1 MTVFIVNLMCLSLA
15 PVGPSTQ
22 ARTGYPFIDAIMT
35 QLREEGIVMV
45 RSSLCHREAER
56 FEFEF
61 APFATGWIHH
71 LARHAVACFLT
82 RCVQSVR
89 GCTRLASPPPKKEL
103 ERYRRLNDRAHPYAA
118 IPIEGTCTSTGKRC
132 VEWRDW

>member
-1 MTVFIVNLMCLSLA
+1 MTVFIINLMGLSLA
-15 PVGPSTQ
+15 PLGPSTQ

-35 QLREEGIVMV
+35 QLREEGIEMV
-45 RSSLCHREAER
+45 RSSLCHIEAEQ

-82 RCVQSVR
+82 RCVQSAGVVHTWR
-89 GCTRLASPPPKKEL
+89 PPPMA
-103 ERYRRLNDRAHPYAA
+103 RIRTVPSAQ
-118 IPIEGTCTSTGKRC
+118 
-132 VEWRDW
+132 